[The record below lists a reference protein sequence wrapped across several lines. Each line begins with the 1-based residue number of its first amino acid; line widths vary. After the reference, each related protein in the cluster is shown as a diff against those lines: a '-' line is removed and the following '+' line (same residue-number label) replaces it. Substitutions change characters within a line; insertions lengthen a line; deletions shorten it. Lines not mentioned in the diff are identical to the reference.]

1 MLRGKRDC
9 IKKNNTM
16 TPKRRWKNI
25 KRIGSFVEQ
34 QQQQHHGD
42 KEKEL
47 RPTIT
52 TTMSRR

>member
-42 KEKEL
+42 KE
-47 RPTIT
+47 
-52 TTMSRR
+52 